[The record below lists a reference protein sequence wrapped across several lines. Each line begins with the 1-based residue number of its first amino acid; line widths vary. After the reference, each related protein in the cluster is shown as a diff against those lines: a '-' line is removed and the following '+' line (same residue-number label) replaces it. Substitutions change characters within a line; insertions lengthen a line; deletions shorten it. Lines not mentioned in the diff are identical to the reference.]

1 MMMKNKYIVPA
12 LCAALALA
20 SCNKFLDTSLDLN
33 NTTETIATSRNSI
46 WAFAGA
52 FYSPAF
58 YGYSVVDGNLFAAA
72 SDEAQQT
79 LTSAQIVYFNKG
91 IVNASANPLWFL
103 YTNFYEGIRA
113 ANFFLDYVSD
123 GKGKALIEQNRNLIT
138 DAVNYKRDLQSL
150 DWYIAEAHIARA
162 YYYGELIKMYGG
174 VPIIEKAEAGTK
186 NIARSSYDECVSY
199 IVDEIDSWK
208 GKLATNWEGNDAY
221 TGRFTL
227 GAALAIKA
235 RVLLYAASPLHNPTG
250 DWGKWEKAARAAADV
265 IELGA
270 YSLDANYE
278 TYFVGNRTIS
288 SPETIWAVRRGT
300 SNTLERNNY
309 PIATSGGASGVCPT
323 QNLVNAY
330 EWTGTV
336 DANDPYANR
345 DPRLAATVVFNGS
358 TWNSRTIAQ
367 AAGES
372 DDMARTNASRTGYYL
387 KKFLKDDLNL
397 TQDAKEQHN
406 WIAFRYGEILLDY
419 AEAVNEAY
427 GPSTVPA
434 GYPMS
439 AEAALKMV
447 RDRAS
452 ASLPPV
458 NAGTVDAFRTAIKH
472 ERQVELAFEDH
483 RYWDLLRWKDALDVL
498 NQPVQGVKITKT
510 ATGYSY
516 QVRDVA
522 SRTFNA
528 RNYYLP
534 FLRSEIENSA
544 GSLQQNPGY

>member
-12 LCAALALA
+12 LCAALALV

-138 DAVNYKRDLQSL
+138 DAVNYQRDLQSL

-208 GKLATNWEGNDAY
+208 GKLATDWEGNDAY

-250 DWGKWEKAARAAADV
+250 DWSKWEKAARAAADV

-483 RYWDLLRWKDALDVL
+483 RYWDLLRWKDAMDVL

>member
-1 MMMKNKYIVPA
+1 MKNKYIVPA
-12 LCAALALA
+12 LCAALALV

-138 DAVNYKRDLQSL
+138 DAVNYQRDLQSL

-208 GKLATNWEGNDAY
+208 GKLATDWEGNDAY

-250 DWGKWEKAARAAADV
+250 DWSKWEKAARAAADV

-483 RYWDLLRWKDALDVL
+483 RYWDLLRWKDAMDVL

>member
-1 MMMKNKYIVPA
+1 MKMKTKYIVPA
-12 LCAALALA
+12 LCAALALV

-33 NTTETIATSRNSI
+33 NTSETVATSRSSI
-46 WAFAGA
+46 WSFAGA

-79 LTSAQIVYFNKG
+79 LTSAQIVYFNNG
-91 IVNASANPLWFL
+91 ILNDSANPLWFL

-113 ANFFLDYVSD
+113 ANYFLDYVAD
-123 GKGKALIEQNRNLIT
+123 GKGQALLEQNRNLIT
-138 DAVNYKRDLQSL
+138 DAANYQRDLRSL
-150 DWYIAEAHIARA
+150 NWYIAEAHIARA
-162 YYYGELIKMYGG
+162 YYYSELIKMYGG
-174 VPIIEKAEAGTK
+174 VIIVEKAQNGV
-186 NIARSSYDECVSY
+186 ARSSYDECVDY

-208 GKLATNWEGNDAY
+208 GQLATNWEGNDSY

-235 RVLLYAASPLHNPTG
+235 RTLLYAASPLHNPTG
-250 DWGKWEKAARAAADV
+250 DWEKWNKAAEAAADV
-265 IELGA
+265 IALGE
-270 YSLDANYE
+270 YSLDPNYA
-278 TYFVGNRTIS
+278 TYFVGSNTIS
-288 SPETIWAVRRGT
+288 SPETIWAVRRDVG
-300 SNTLERNNY
+300 NTLERNNY

-330 EWTGTV
+330 EWTGTP
-336 DANDPYANR
+336 DPNDPYANR
-345 DPRLAATVVFNGS
+345 DPRLSATVVCNGS

-367 AAGES
+367 GKGES

-387 KKFLKDDLNL
+387 KKFLKDNLNL

-406 WIAFRYGEILLDY
+406 WIAFRYGEILLNY

-434 GYPMS
+434 GFPMS
-439 AEAALKMV
+439 ASAALKMV

-452 ASLPPV
+452 ASLPAV
-458 NAGTVDAFRTAIKH
+458 NVTTVEAFREAVKH

-483 RYWDLLRWKDALDVL
+483 RYWDLLRWKDAMDVL

-510 ATGYSY
+510 LSGYSY
-516 QVRDVA
+516 QTVDVA

-534 FLRSEIENSA
+534 FLRSEIVNSA

>member
-1 MMMKNKYIVPA
+1 M
-12 LCAALALA
+12 
-20 SCNKFLDTSLDLN
+20 
-33 NTTETIATSRNSI
+33 
-46 WAFAGA
+46 
-52 FYSPAF
+52 
-58 YGYSVVDGNLFAAA
+58 
-72 SDEAQQT
+72 
-79 LTSAQIVYFNKG
+79 
-91 IVNASANPLWFL
+91 
-103 YTNFYEGIRA
+103 
-113 ANFFLDYVSD
+113 
-123 GKGKALIEQNRNLIT
+123 
-138 DAVNYKRDLQSL
+138 
-150 DWYIAEAHIARA
+150 
-162 YYYGELIKMYGG
+162 
-174 VPIIEKAEAGTK
+174 
-186 NIARSSYDECVSY
+186 
-199 IVDEIDSWK
+199 
-208 GKLATNWEGNDAY
+208 
-221 TGRFTL
+221 
-227 GAALAIKA
+227 
-235 RVLLYAASPLHNPTG
+235 
-250 DWGKWEKAARAAADV
+250 
-265 IELGA
+265 
-270 YSLDANYE
+270 
-278 TYFVGNRTIS
+278 
-288 SPETIWAVRRGT
+288 
-300 SNTLERNNY
+300 
-309 PIATSGGASGVCPT
+309 
-323 QNLVNAY
+323 
-330 EWTGTV
+330 
-336 DANDPYANR
+336 
-345 DPRLAATVVFNGS
+345 VFNGS

-458 NAGTVDAFRTAIKH
+458 NAGSVDAFRTAIKH

-483 RYWDLLRWKDALDVL
+483 RYWDLLRWKDAMDVL